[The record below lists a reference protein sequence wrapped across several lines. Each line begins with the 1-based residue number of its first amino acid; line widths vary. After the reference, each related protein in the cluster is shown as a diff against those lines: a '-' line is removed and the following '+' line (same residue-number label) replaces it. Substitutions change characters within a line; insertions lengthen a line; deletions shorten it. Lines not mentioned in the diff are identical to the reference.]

1 MFPTTVMAAPNSVGK
16 YWARLSSY
24 GMYDHLSHLM
34 YITISFYNSTNSKMT
49 NVRLDKFGQ
58 CHKIHYP
65 NEVVEEDEDLLEIEH
80 DVEDEEDDIDD
91 EEYIAR
97 KKAVLNFL
105 DEGAEVKCY
114 GPPASRPC
122 PEGRIPYTC
131 AAGGEMCCE
140 WSDLGNVQTRK
151 RNKNQRLKDRINLPG
166 YGSCTRDDIPTADSE
181 DQIMI
186 S

>member
-1 MFPTTVMAAPNSVGK
+1 
-16 YWARLSSY
+16 
-24 GMYDHLSHLM
+24 
-34 YITISFYNSTNSKMT
+34 MT

-65 NEVVEEDEDLLEIEH
+65 NEVEEDDKDLLEAHLDE
-80 DVEDEEDDIDD
+80 DVDEEDSI
-91 EEYIAR
+91 
-97 KKAVLNFL
+97 NFL

-114 GPPASRPC
+114 GPPGSRPC

-166 YGSCTRDDIPTADSE
+166 YGSCTRDDIPTAGSE

>member
-1 MFPTTVMAAPNSVGK
+1 
-16 YWARLSSY
+16 
-24 GMYDHLSHLM
+24 
-34 YITISFYNSTNSKMT
+34 MT
-49 NVRLDKFGQ
+49 QVTFNKFGFCQ
-58 CHKIHYP
+58 KFYHPRH
-65 NEVVEEDEDLLEIEH
+65 EEEAHLDED
-80 DVEDEEDDIDD
+80 VDEEDSI
-91 EEYIAR
+91 
-97 KKAVLNFL
+97 NFL

-114 GPPASRPC
+114 GPPGSRPC

>member
-16 YWARLSSY
+16 YQRYVMTSNALHYCICFSYLLS
-24 GMYDHLSHLM
+24 LPEFCTSHD
-34 YITISFYNSTNSKMT
+34 IFYNSTKSSLTQVTFN
-49 NVRLDKFGQ
+49 KFGFCQ
-58 CHKIHYP
+58 KFYHPRH
-65 NEVVEEDEDLLEIEH
+65 EEEAHLDED
-80 DVEDEEDDIDD
+80 VDEEDSI
-91 EEYIAR
+91 
-97 KKAVLNFL
+97 NFL

-114 GPPASRPC
+114 DPPGSRPC

-166 YGSCTRDDIPTADSE
+166 YGSCTRDDIPTAGSE